1 MDMLSTIL
9 YIIAAA
15 WLFLVLAGY
24 LVPYAFGLPPTPT
37 RRERIRKALELAD
50 LQPGET
56 VYDLGS
62 GDGRALVIAAREFG
76 ARAVGIDVG
85 PVQCLQAW
93 MAALLN
99 GVQDRVQIRWGNFF
113 KKDLSGAD
121 VVFAYLTSNYVEQLA
136 PQLLAQLRPGAR
148 VVTISFDFPDWEPTA
163 FDERELIF
171 LYRMPPVKGSLA
183 AYLEKQADAEGTK

>member
-1 MDMLSTIL
+1 MDLLSTIL
-9 YIIAAA
+9 YIIAGA
-15 WLFLVLAGY
+15 WLLFVLAGY

-37 RRERIRKALELAD
+37 RRQRIRKALQLAE

-56 VYDLGS
+56 LYDLGS
-62 GDGRALVIAAREFG
+62 GDGRTLVIAAREFG

-93 MAALLN
+93 MAARLN
-99 GVQDRVQIRWGNFF
+99 GVGDKVHVQWGDFF
-113 KKDLSGAD
+113 KKDLSGAG
-121 VVFAYLTSNYVEQLA
+121 VVFAYLTSGYVERLA

-148 VVTISFDFPDWEPTA
+148 VVTISFDFPGWEPAA

-171 LYRMPPVKGSLA
+171 LYRMPPVEGSLA
-183 AYLEKQADAEGTK
+183 TYLEKQADTEGTK